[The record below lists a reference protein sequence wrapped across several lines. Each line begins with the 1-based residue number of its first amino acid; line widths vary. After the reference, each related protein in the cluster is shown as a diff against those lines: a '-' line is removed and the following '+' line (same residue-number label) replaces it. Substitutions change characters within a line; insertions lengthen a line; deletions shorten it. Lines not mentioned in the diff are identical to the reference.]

1 MKIISQ
7 NVDFI
12 FQAML
17 LFCFMN
23 SKIDIK
29 RGNLEKS
36 FFSQSNKN
44 AANFLIVFVEDKKV
58 FFNE

>member
-1 MKIISQ
+1 MKISQ

-12 FQAML
+12 YQAML
-17 LFCFMN
+17 LFCF
-23 SKIDIK
+23 IDIK

-58 FFNE
+58 FLMNK

>member
-1 MKIISQ
+1 MKISQ

-12 FQAML
+12 YQAML
-17 LFCFMN
+17 LFCF
-23 SKIDIK
+23 IDIK

>member
-29 RGNLEKS
+29 RGNLENH
-36 FFSQSNKN
+36 FS
-44 AANFLIVFVEDKKV
+44 LKV
-58 FFNE
+58 TKMLPIFSLSS